1 MRSRVCQPSRT
12 FSESSCGYTK
22 PITRRRTFTPYNQD
36 FEAKLAIET
45 GELIEGRLP
54 RAVLRMTREWMR
66 RHRLELTENWRRA
79 REELP
84 LEKIAG
90 ADVD

>member
-1 MRSRVCQPSRT
+1 MPTVSHFFGIVVRVY
-12 FSESSCGYTK
+12 YTDH
-22 PITRRRTFTPYNQD
+22 PPPHVHVIYQD

-54 RAVLRMTREWMR
+54 RAVLRMTHEWMR

>member
-1 MRSRVCQPSRT
+1 MPTISQFFGISIRLY
-12 FSESSCGYTK
+12 YTDH
-22 PITRRRTFTPYNQD
+22 PPPHVHAVYQD

-45 GELIEGRLP
+45 GEAIEGRLP
-54 RAVLRMTREWMR
+54 APVLRIAREWTR
-66 RHRLELTENWRRA
+66 AHRVDLMENWQRA

-84 LEKIAG
+84 LERIPG

>member
-1 MRSRVCQPSRT
+1 
-12 FSESSCGYTK
+12 
-22 PITRRRTFTPYNQD
+22 
-36 FEAKLAIET
+36 
-45 GELIEGRLP
+45 
-54 RAVLRMTREWMR
+54 VLRMTHEWMR